1 MHWWSCCVHRWFWK
15 SWEED
20 EKASGEFRARLW
32 ANLTNFT
39 LFGASGT
46 NGRCYRGGGAPLRRS
61 CHAQMVLLCTS
72 LILAVMKGG

>member
-32 ANLTNFT
+32 AYLS
-39 LFGASGT
+39 LHE
-46 NGRCYRGGGAPLRRS
+46 LL
-61 CHAQMVLLCTS
+61 VLLCTS